1 MKRKNTFT
9 LVYFF
14 FLGLFIANAQ
24 QQLGYTLK
32 PGQSFLVKQVANQ
45 EMVMKM
51 DGTQQ
56 VLNNEMDALFS
67 FTVQDEVEEGYALEF
82 EFKDF
87 AMKSSTNL
95 QGTLIDVRASEPQE
109 GNLMSTIFSGLLGTK
124 LNITMKKTG
133 EILSV
138 TGADKLVGQML
149 GAAGDLDEFTKN
161 LMQKSLEKE
170 FSSES
175 LSNSFEQMTFMY
187 SDQPVSDE
195 STWETIFEGKINAQ
209 NKWTLEK
216 VDGDTVSLSGN
227 SAITM
232 NTQESS
238 LSMDLSGSQEIIVQA
253 SKATGF
259 INKMMVNA
267 NGEGAS
273 KMAMAEN
280 VEIPT
285 TLKQTITYE
294 LIQE

>member
-1 MKRKNTFT
+1 MKRKNTLT
-9 LVYFF
+9 IVYFF
-14 FLGLFIANAQ
+14 FLTVLIANAQ

-95 QGTLIDVRASEPQE
+95 QGTLMDVRATEPQE
-109 GNLMSTIFSGLLGTK
+109 GDLMSTIFSGLLGTK

-138 TGADKLVGQML
+138 TGADKLVEQML

-175 LSNSFEQMTFMY
+175 LSNSFEQMTFKY
-187 SDQPVSDE
+187 ADQPVSDE
-195 STWETIFEGKINAQ
+195 STWETTFEGKINAQ

-216 VDGDTVSLSGN
+216 VEGDTVSISGT

-253 SKATGF
+253 SKKTGF